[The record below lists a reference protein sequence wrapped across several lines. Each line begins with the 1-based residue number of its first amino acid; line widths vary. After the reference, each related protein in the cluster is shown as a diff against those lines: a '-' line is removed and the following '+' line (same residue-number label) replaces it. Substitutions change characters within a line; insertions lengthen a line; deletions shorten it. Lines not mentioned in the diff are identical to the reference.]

1 MNGLFKSFAAVAL
14 ASLLA
19 GTSTNAADTN
29 KWEGSGAVG
38 VTLTSGNSDTFLG
51 NVTLNATRKAPKYEI
66 LLGASATYGT
76 TEEEESFTTASG
88 LVIDRETSETTTAN
102 AGAFGQYN
110 YLFTDVC
117 YAGARLDFL
126 HDAIADVSYR
136 LTFSPLAG
144 YYFIKNEKT
153 RLAAEAG
160 PSLVAERVGGEN
172 DEYIALRFAERF
184 EHKFSDRAKVWQSV
198 EYLPQIDRWGNYIIN
213 AEVGAEATLTQR
225 LALRAVL
232 QDTYDNEP
240 ADGRK
245 KNDLKLITSLVYKF

>member
-1 MNGLFKSFAAVAL
+1 MNALFKPFAVAVL

-19 GTSTNAADTN
+19 GNISANAATTN
-29 KWEGSGAVG
+29 KWEGSAAAG
-38 VTLTSGNSDTFLG
+38 VTLTKGNSDTFLG
-51 NVTLNATRKAPKYEI
+51 NITLNAARKAARDEI

-76 TEEEESFTTASG
+76 TETEVELPNGVSY
-88 LVIDRETSETTTAN
+88 DDKDTTTAN

-110 YLFTDVC
+110 HLFTEVC
-117 YAGARLDFL
+117 YAGVRLDFL
-126 HDAIADVSYR
+126 HDDIADVSYR
-136 LTFSPLAG
+136 LTFSPLVG

-160 PSLVAERVGGEN
+160 PSFVAERVGGVN
-172 DEYIALRFAERF
+172 DEYLALRFAERF

-213 AEVGAEATLTQR
+213 AEVGAEATLTGR